1 MFCFV
6 VVIELWKKREVLEN
20 EAKLESHPSFLQ
32 YIAGND
38 WLGMPIVKMFYRDD
52 NTDDN
57 FQSFCKSCCKKTL
70 NTKFTFVPVAV
81 KSPREVEESSMKKGE
96 EKKAAILNNSVRKE
110 LTDIIEEQQERV
122 YALYSNV
129 IGIGISQVKLDGNTT
144 QEGPCIVLYCLDKNI
159 IPFGEESLPRYLGK
173 WPCDIREDFVMLGR
187 CPRMCPATNIGHPEP
202 GCSIGIA
209 QKSSSGSVGFLVE
222 FSNPLETGFLTASHV
237 VVEKFKEMYSSNIT
251 LPNPQFQS
259 GNHHIV
265 HPSFLDLGNTYI
277 GEVVQSFF
285 GNFESSVAL
294 DLAVVKNRSIR
305 GGGMQNVA
313 FFFFLK
319 T

>member
-1 MFCFV
+1 M
-6 VVIELWKKREVLEN
+6 EKKEVLEN

-81 KSPREVEESSMKKGE
+81 KSPREVE
-96 EKKAAILNNSVRKE
+96 
-110 LTDIIEEQQERV
+110 
-122 YALYSNV
+122 
-129 IGIGISQVKLDGNTT
+129 
-144 QEGPCIVLYCLDKNI
+144 
-159 IPFGEESLPRYLGK
+159 
-173 WPCDIREDFVMLGR
+173 
-187 CPRMCPATNIGHPEP
+187 
-202 GCSIGIA
+202 
-209 QKSSSGSVGFLVE
+209 
-222 FSNPLETGFLTASHV
+222 
-237 VVEKFKEMYSSNIT
+237 
-251 LPNPQFQS
+251 
-259 GNHHIV
+259 
-265 HPSFLDLGNTYI
+265 
-277 GEVVQSFF
+277 
-285 GNFESSVAL
+285 
-294 DLAVVKNRSIR
+294 VKNRSIR